1 MFPRR
6 MMIAG
11 AIMVLASVALNIA
24 APGMI
29 GGESTDLIHAARFDG
44 SAGNVAPG
52 ALVVV
57 EGKISAK
64 NKTLVHDFV
73 DAAKEHQVKGGS
85 WSILQAYRQPVIAEL
100 ARGEVILNS
109 ENLCT
114 EAKGSNILAVDEK
127 SEWGRPVRFIGLKNG
142 DPITA
147 VGTLSAL
154 SPAALTVKSWYSG
167 SAADYQDY
175 LASSMKGLRVFC
187 AIIAV
192 LGVGLFL
199 LGFIRR

>member
-57 EGKISAK
+57 EGKVSAK

-127 SEWGRPVRFIGLKNG
+127 SEWGRSVRFIGLKKG

>member
-44 SAGNVAPG
+44 SEGNVAPG

-57 EGKISAK
+57 EGKVSAK

-127 SEWGRPVRFIGLKNG
+127 SEWGRSVRFIGLKKG

>member
-1 MFPRR
+1 
-6 MMIAG
+6 MMIVG
-11 AIMVLASVALNIA
+11 AIMMLAA
-24 APGMI
+24 AGLFAFAPAMI
-29 GGESTDLIHAARFDG
+29 GEEEADIRSAARFDG
-44 SAGNVAPG
+44 SAGGSFAPG

-57 EGKISAK
+57 EGKISTK

-100 ARGEVILNS
+100 SRGEIVLTS

-114 EAKGSNILAVDEK
+114 EAKGNNVLDTDEK
-127 SEWGRPVRFIGLKNG
+127 SEWGKPVRYTGLKKG

-147 VGTLSAL
+147 LGTLTSL

-167 SAADYQDY
+167 SAAEFNEY

-192 LGVGLFL
+192 LGAGLFL